1 MLFIVEMEGKSK
13 VMDVKIKKGVS
24 LFKQLPWVEQ
34 MEGIRKYVLN
44 PKYPT
49 ACYPECVTGEK
60 KKDFREIMKNFKVD
74 NAGKLL
80 HLHRV
85 KKLYNNQW
93 ASKLKSL
100 SYIQLGNL

>member
-1 MLFIVEMEGKSK
+1 MLFTVEMEGKSK
-13 VMDVKIKKGVS
+13 VTDVKIKKGAS

-34 MEGIRKYVLN
+34 MEGIRKYISN

-74 NAGKLL
+74 STGKLL

-85 KKLYNNQW
+85 KKLSNNQW

-100 SYIQLGNL
+100 SYIQSGNL

>member
-1 MLFIVEMEGKSK
+1 
-13 VMDVKIKKGVS
+13 MDAKIKKGVS

-34 MEGIRKYVLN
+34 MEGIRKYISN

-60 KKDFREIMKNFKVD
+60 KKDFREIVKNFKVD
-74 NAGKLL
+74 NTGKLF

-85 KKLYNNQW
+85 KKLSNNTKNCWRWQLPVLGY
-93 ASKLKSL
+93 KLW
-100 SYIQLGNL
+100 N